1 MTGSLSLVPG
11 TISSGRRSPV
21 RSPDGAVGGSGRRSP
36 SSHLSTR
43 LRSPNEMKSFDSRS
57 PTMRSPT
64 RDNRRSPTNSICQD
78 RKSPTTAFCVSTQ
91 VSLMSMFEG
100 NAPYSNIQSNIF
112 FQQVQCGFD
121 PDLSGDR
128 NSRARTPTGLAIP
141 ILRRTSINTYT
152 ATQRPPELSRTSPS
166 RIVMAIPP
174 ITVSNPSET
183 IAIVAR
189 MNAERTAHRSPEKV
203 PTPEKKSMMRDLFSF
218 VKKPKSTG
226 STSSSTT
233 TATSRNRF
241 TSAFSR
247 ATISSSGSVSSSV
260 GSPSLVRQCTYS
272 SGSGAIPKQMSDSS
286 SGFEPRLSFK
296 FAKMSL
302 RLRNRFSSERK
313 KTTTI
318 TVQQAQ
324 NQQQHQVC
332 SNKQS
337 DRSSYNKSR
346 GDNNNVDNTNTDA
359 VPFELANVHFEKVGE
374 SYIKH
379 DKSKRYNN
387 DNHNNNN
394 TNTNNHTNNNH
405 HTNNSNSN
413 SSNDALDVA
422 DRLSALSNENAQLLD
437 AILGA
442 SASTGSLVK
451 RAESREP
458 VEPRISEECEEAVAE
473 AEKQSD
479 DKFIPEVLRDEIER
493 LIKPIELEPVYVNIV
508 ELRNEINNNR
518 KEDEDEIFHKPL
530 NCPTI
535 EFEPP
540 SRRSSFDPPR
550 SPYLENL
557 RSSCGS
563 TGGASTDTELLLMSR
578 LNSGEDSFEI
588 MDSERRRESSFE
600 GPVSTY
606 TSYDMSRYQSTS
618 CEDPGSSFEIVD
630 VDQTNSEL
638 RKSSIEFVDSITL
651 QRTDSKRKFS
661 LETHFD
667 YNPAFSPNT
676 SQATSAYVSDT
687 CTTPRQRSPAFPI
700 GRKHRNS
707 TFGLIAAPKSPLS
720 NQTSSNYSSRD
731 SYDSNSSNVPLL
743 EPKDPHVEIRP
754 VETNTKR
761 HFPLTFKAK
770 CEEDGKS
777 FLCTDK
783 RCESI
788 FEPRPSLKTINSGV
802 DSGMSVLSSSGEF
815 DPPSPRRCSSV
826 SPQHMFT
833 FKIVMKK
840 VDSMPHPAPGSRK
853 NSETLVVSNER
864 RRSRTLEKLRRRDS
878 RKKDFR
884 T

>member
-1 MTGSLSLVPG
+1 M
-11 TISSGRRSPV
+11 
-21 RSPDGAVGGSGRRSP
+21 
-36 SSHLSTR
+36 
-43 LRSPNEMKSFDSRS
+43 
-57 PTMRSPT
+57 
-64 RDNRRSPTNSICQD
+64 
-78 RKSPTTAFCVSTQ
+78 
-91 VSLMSMFEG
+91 
-100 NAPYSNIQSNIF
+100 
-112 FQQVQCGFD
+112 
-121 PDLSGDR
+121 SGDR
-128 NSRARTPTGLAIP
+128 NSRVRTPTGLSIP

-166 RIVMAIPP
+166 PTPSRIVIPP
-174 ITVSNPSET
+174 ITVSNPTET
-183 IAIVAR
+183 YAIVER
-189 MNAERTAHRSPEKV
+189 MNAAKTTPKTPEKEA
-203 PTPEKKSMMRDLFSF
+203 TPEKKSMMRELFSF
-218 VKKPKSTG
+218 VKKPKSMG
-226 STSSSTT
+226 SSSSSTT
-233 TATSRNRF
+233 TSRNRF
-241 TSAFSR
+241 ASAFSR
-247 ATISSSGSVSSSV
+247 ATISSSGSVSSSG

-272 SGSGAIPKQMSDSS
+272 SGTGAIPKQMSESS

-324 NQQQHQVC
+324 QQQQQNSQQVC
-332 SNKQS
+332 SSYKQS
-337 DRSSYNKSR
+337 DRSNNTSR

-394 TNTNNHTNNNH
+394 TNTNNHTNNN
-405 HTNNSNSN
+405 SNV
-413 SSNDALDVA
+413 DVA

-442 SASTGSLVK
+442 STSTGSLVK
-451 RAESREP
+451 RCESREP

-473 AEKQSD
+473 AEKQSNE
-479 DKFIPEVLRDEIER
+479 KFIPDSLRDEIER
-493 LIKPIELEPVYVNIV
+493 LIKPIKLEPVYVNIV
-508 ELRNEINNNR
+508 ELRNEINNNK

-563 TGGASTDTELLLMSR
+563 TGASTDTDLLIMSR
-578 LNSGEDSFEI
+578 LNSGEDSFE
-588 MDSERRRESSFE
+588 MMESERRRESSFE

-630 VDQTNSEL
+630 MDQTHIEM

-651 QRTDSKRKFS
+651 QRTDSKRKMS

-667 YNPAFSPNT
+667 YNPSLSPNA

-687 CTTPRQRSPAFPI
+687 HSCTTPRQRSPAFPI

-707 TFGLIAAPKSPLS
+707 TLGLIGAPRSPLS
-720 NQTSSNYSSRD
+720 AQTSSNYSSRD
-731 SYDSNSSNVPLL
+731 SYDSSSSHVPLL
-743 EPKDPHVEIRP
+743 EPKDCHLEFKPIESL
-754 VETNTKR
+754 KK
-761 HFPLTFKAK
+761 HFPFTIKSK
-770 CEEDGKS
+770 GEEIAKS
-777 FLCTDK
+777 FVCTDK
-783 RCESI
+783 RCENI
-788 FEPRPSLKTINSGV
+788 FEPRPQTKTVNSGI

-826 SPQHMFT
+826 SPKHMFM

-840 VDSMPHPAPGSRK
+840 VDSMPHEAAGSRK
-853 NSETLVVSNER
+853 NSENLGVSNER

-878 RKKDFR
+878 RKKRF
-884 T
+884 

>member
-1 MTGSLSLVPG
+1 M
-11 TISSGRRSPV
+11 
-21 RSPDGAVGGSGRRSP
+21 
-36 SSHLSTR
+36 
-43 LRSPNEMKSFDSRS
+43 
-57 PTMRSPT
+57 
-64 RDNRRSPTNSICQD
+64 
-78 RKSPTTAFCVSTQ
+78 
-91 VSLMSMFEG
+91 
-100 NAPYSNIQSNIF
+100 
-112 FQQVQCGFD
+112 
-121 PDLSGDR
+121 
-128 NSRARTPTGLAIP
+128 
-141 ILRRTSINTYT
+141 
-152 ATQRPPELSRTSPS
+152 
-166 RIVMAIPP
+166 
-174 ITVSNPSET
+174 
-183 IAIVAR
+183 
-189 MNAERTAHRSPEKV
+189 
-203 PTPEKKSMMRDLFSF
+203 
-218 VKKPKSTG
+218 
-226 STSSSTT
+226 
-233 TATSRNRF
+233 
-241 TSAFSR
+241 
-247 ATISSSGSVSSSV
+247 
-260 GSPSLVRQCTYS
+260 
-272 SGSGAIPKQMSDSS
+272 
-286 SGFEPRLSFK
+286 
-296 FAKMSL
+296 
-302 RLRNRFSSERK
+302 
-313 KTTTI
+313 
-318 TVQQAQ
+318 QQA
-324 NQQQHQVC
+324 QQQHQVC
-332 SNKQS
+332 SHKQS
-337 DRSSYNKSR
+337 DRSSYNYSR

-405 HTNNSNSN
+405 HNNNSNSN

-479 DKFIPEVLRDEIER
+479 DKFIPDALRDEIER

-508 ELRNEINNNR
+508 ELRNEINNNK
-518 KEDEDEIFHKPL
+518 KEDDDEIFHKPL

-557 RSSCGS
+557 RSSGGS

-588 MDSERRRESSFE
+588 LESERRRESSFE

-618 CEDPGSSFEIVD
+618 CEDPGSSFDIVD
-630 VDQTNSEL
+630 MDHTSSEL

-651 QRTDSKRKFS
+651 QRADSKRKMS

-687 CTTPRQRSPAFPI
+687 PHSCTTPRQRSPAFPI

-707 TFGLIAAPKSPLS
+707 AFGLIAAPRSPLS
-720 NQTSSNYSSRD
+720 TQTSSNYSSRD

-743 EPKDPHVEIRP
+743 EHVRDPHIEIKP
-754 VETNTKR
+754 ADKR

-788 FEPRPSLKTINSGV
+788 FEPRPSLRTMNSGV

-840 VDSMPHPAPGSRK
+840 VDSMPHAASTSRK
-853 NSETLVVSNER
+853 NSENLVVSNER